1 MYEPLSAKIYLCLL
15 WWRMSMNSLTQTQ
28 LQCVPQVK
36 IQAVKAPFYTP
47 EGDEGEEEYVVAF
60 RLAGLWRFVFLI
72 L

>member
-1 MYEPLSAKIYLCLL
+1 MFIMVANEHE
-15 WWRMSMNSLTQTQ
+15 LTHPNTTAM
-28 LQCVPQVK
+28 CVK